1 MKYLKYID
9 FLKYCLNEEA
19 GIPKCVYEI
28 KWHSL
33 LKFAKNQ
40 AIVGVYF
47 EGIKRLSN
55 IQKNKPTEKDV
66 LEWLCISMQ
75 IEKRNKQLFTKT
87 SDICSKFHNE
97 GFDNCILKGQ
107 SNAILYPNPYS
118 RISGDIDV
126 WLSGNVHKETGDRKS
141 FSLNNNRKLV
151 VEYTRSHFKNAKMR
165 YHHIDFNIYRDCPV
179 ELHFMPSLM
188 NNPFINRRL
197 QKWFEC
203 QKHTQM
209 DNKIKFQNCEG
220 LAEFNVPTN
229 NFNCIYQLSH
239 IQHHYFDEGI
249 GLRQFIDYY
258 YVLKNAF
265 NDNSNNTIDW
275 NKQLNYFGL
284 RKIAGA
290 VMFVMKDVLGLDDK
304 YLLVKPDELRG
315 KILVHEIISG
325 GNFGQEHNF
334 KHYSDC
340 KKYFAKIVR
349 NMKVA
354 WLYPSEALWEPWFRT
369 YHFFWRVKHR

>member
-1 MKYLKYID
+1 MHIKEYID

-33 LKFAKNQ
+33 LKFAKTQ

-55 IQKNKPTEKDV
+55 IPSNKPTEKDV

-75 IEKRNKQLFTKT
+75 IEKRNKQLFNKT
-87 SDICSKFHNE
+87 SDIYSKFHNE

-107 SNAILYPNPYS
+107 GNAILYPNPYS

-126 WLSGNVHKETGDRKS
+126 WLSKQVEYQDECPKINSLSANRKVIFNYVHKYFHYIKCAYQH
-141 FSLNNNRKLV
+141 
-151 VEYTRSHFKNAKMR
+151 VEFPLYHNTIIEVHYTP
-165 YHHIDFNIYRDCPV
+165 IYV
-179 ELHFMPSLM
+179 

-209 DNKIKFQNCEG
+209 DNKIKFQNCRS
-220 LAEFNVPTN
+220 LVEFNVPTN

-258 YVLKNAF
+258 YVLKNTF
-265 NDNSNNTIDW
+265 NSNNNIDW
-275 NKQLNYFGL
+275 NKQFNYFGL

-290 VMFVMKDVLGLDDK
+290 VMFVMKEVLGLDDK

-315 KILVHEIISG
+315 EILVNEILCG

-334 KHYSDC
+334 KHYSDG
-340 KKYFAKIVR
+340 KKYFAKIAR

-354 WLYPSEALWEPWFRT
+354 WLYPNEALWEPWFRT
-369 YHFFWRVKHR
+369 YHFFWRIKHR

>member
-1 MKYLKYID
+1 MHIKEYID

-33 LKFAKNQ
+33 LKFAKTQ

-47 EGIKRLSN
+47 EGIKKLGN
-55 IQKNKPTEKDV
+55 ISSNKPKEKDV

-75 IEKRNKQLFTKT
+75 IEKRNKQLFIKT
-87 SDICSKFHNE
+87 SDISSKFQNE

-107 SNAILYPNPYS
+107 GNAIMYPNSYS
-118 RISGDIDV
+118 RMSGDIDI
-126 WLSGNVHKETGDRKS
+126 WLSKHIEYECGKSCKLSATRKFVFNYVHKY
-141 FSLNNNRKLV
+141 FNNIKYSYQHVDFPIYKNTKIEV
-151 VEYTRSHFKNAKMR
+151 HYTPL
-165 YHHIDFNIYRDCPV
+165 YV
-179 ELHFMPSLM
+179 
-188 NNPFINRRL
+188 NNPWINRRL

-203 QKHTQM
+203 QKYTQM
-209 DNKIKFQNCEG
+209 SHKIEFQNG
-220 LAEFNVPTN
+220 GSTIEFNVPTN
-229 NFNCIYQLSH
+229 EFNCIYQLCH

-258 YVLKNAF
+258 YVLKNTI
-265 NDNSNNTIDW
+265 NDTNNHNVDW
-275 NKQLNYFGL
+275 NKQFCYFGL

-290 VMFVMKDVLGLDDK
+290 VMYVMAEVLGLEEK

-315 KILVHEIISG
+315 KVLVEEVICG
-325 GNFGQEHNF
+325 GNFGQEHKF
-334 KHYSDC
+334 KHYSDY

-369 YHFFWRVKHR
+369 YHFFWRIKHR